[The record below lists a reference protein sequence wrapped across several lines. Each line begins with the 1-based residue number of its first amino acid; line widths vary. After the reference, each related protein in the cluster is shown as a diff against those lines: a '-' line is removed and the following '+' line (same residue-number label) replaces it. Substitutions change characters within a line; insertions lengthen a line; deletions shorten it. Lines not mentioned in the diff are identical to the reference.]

1 MSISTASAQVATLS
15 RYRFVAAGGE
25 TSITGVDANG
35 NVLTYTVGMEQ
46 VYLNG
51 VMLVRGQDYTATSG
65 SSITGLTAL
74 VASDVVEVLTFSP
87 FTITNA
93 VDQTL
98 VNAKG
103 DLIVGTA
110 DNVVTNLTVGTD
122 GQTLVAN
129 SANASGLGWNQNFA
143 AGKNKIINGDFG
155 IWQRGTSFSNPA
167 FLAFNADRWQS
178 AIDNVPTS
186 QTISRQTF
194 TPGTAPVSGYE
205 GQYFWRSLITTVG
218 TNTVMQH
225 LCTMENVQTYAGQT
239 ATVSF
244 WAKADSARNL
254 GVLFEQN
261 FGSGGS
267 GSVQTSTTTLS
278 LTTAWTR
285 FTVTIAIPSISGK
298 TVGASSFLRLI
309 LVQASASGSQL
320 DLWGV
325 QVEAGSTATAF
336 QTATGTLQGE
346 LAACQ
351 RYLPAVFVSTETFG
365 FAYSTTGTQFYGTFG
380 VTPRVAP
387 TGLTISSLSD
397 FTVYSQNFSSGTPT
411 AIVRN
416 TASTS
421 TYSFTVTTTAG
432 SPTLVTGQPAKLQIT
447 GANGYALFTG
457 CEL

>member
-1 MSISTASAQVATLS
+1 MTAGFPTKANWSAGDLLTSAQMDDLAGTVNFLS
-15 RYRFVAAGGE
+15 PVGQ
-25 TSITGVDANG
+25 ANG
-35 NVLTYTVGMEQ
+35 
-46 VYLNG
+46 
-51 VMLVRGQDYTATSG
+51 S
-65 SSITGLTAL
+65 
-74 VASDVVEVLTFSP
+74 
-87 FTITNA
+87 
-93 VDQTL
+93 
-98 VNAKG
+98 
-103 DLIVGTA
+103 
-110 DNVVTNLTVGTD
+110 
-122 GQTLVAN
+122 TLVAN

-254 GVLFEQN
+254 GVLLEQN

-325 QVEAGSTATAF
+325 QVEAGSVATAF

-346 LAACQ
+346 LAACE
-351 RYLPAVFVSTETFG
+351 RYAWKQDASIANGLYYRFG
-365 FAYSTTGTQFYGTFG
+365 SGYNTTTGVQEIYVQFPVTMRTTPSLTTTGTPAHYGIFTVNTVLTATSLPTIG
-380 VTPRVAP
+380 TNGSNNSGANVLTGT
-387 TGLTISSLSD
+387 TGLVAGQGSMLIANNS
-397 FTVYSQNFSSGTPT
+397 
-411 AIVRN
+411 N
-416 TASTS
+416 TA
-421 TYSFTVTTTAG
+421 YLLWTA
-432 SPTLVTGQPAKLQIT
+432 
-447 GANGYALFTG
+447 
-457 CEL
+457 EL